1 MATRSTPS
9 DTTSYAW
16 DTNADVPNLATE
28 TDVQGNK
35 AASSTYTYAQGPLG
49 LITSSGSYSF
59 HTDALGSIV
68 EVSDSSGKSSQSY
81 RYDPFGGAYAP
92 GNSSQAA
99 SNLSNSLQY
108 AGQYLDEDSDLY
120 YMRAREYDPETA
132 RFLETDPVSC
142 EEGGAC
148 GSVYVYVDDR
158 PTVETDPSGEC
169 PIDDS
174 SGMPRCIR
182 TEQGTTKKGSAKLGW
197 LRLAAFSAALS
208 DAAAGKKE
216 QSARCPWRVNP
227 TTGETEYL
235 NKDPGFTKWYYGQ
248 NVCAPW
254 CAIAV
259 SKWFASAGSH
269 AFAKRSRWEGVW
281 SISHAANTKTDHLR
295 WRTGTPQLGDI
306 VVYAFDF
313 GVAEPGDHTGIIWS
327 AWSRNSFLTIEGN
340 TSSGGVGGTGTGSNV
355 DGVYARY
362 RTIPEGPHG
371 FNTAKFVKIVG

>member
-169 PIDDS
+169 PIENATPTCMKDWWKTPPALQTRTLRKRIVNAAWFGVRHEAAIHYADYPVTSGRRMEGVLHHLKPPRFPHWEDCS
-174 SGMPRCIR
+174 SFV
-182 TEQGTTKKGSAKLGW
+182 TW
-197 LRLAAFSAALS
+197 LYYV
-208 DAAAGKKE
+208 AG
-216 QSARCPWRVNP
+216 AR
-227 TTGETEYL
+227 
-235 NKDPGFTKWYYGQ
+235 DPNGFNYSYSTAG
-248 NVCAPW
+248 
-254 CAIAV
+254 V
-259 SKWFASAGSH
+259 SKATGQPAYTGTLATHGHSLRSGNNTLATAIRHAQPGDFIFFGSGDYDH
-269 AFAKRSRWEGVW
+269 VEVYIGNNQA
-281 SISHAANTKTDHLR
+281 ISHGEESGPEVR
-295 WRTGTPQLGDI
+295 
-306 VVYAFDF
+306 
-313 GVAEPGDHTGIIWS
+313 
-327 AWSRNSFLTIEGN
+327 RNI
-340 TSSGGVGGTGTGSNV
+340 SGSGFSEIRS
-355 DGVYARY
+355 YF
-362 RTIPEGPHG
+362 PEMLP
-371 FNTAKFVKIVG
+371 